1 MCDRRPAQRLQRPR
15 VFHKDGARAGGF
27 DGAHQVR
34 GRVARIHGGGD
45 GAVGDYAQIRY
56 VELQPGFR
64 VEGDDVAF
72 TDAERAQAGGDFLGG
87 TPVLVPGIDGVR
99 AIRRWLAEGRG
110 VAMDARGFVE
120 NLVQGAGGH

>member
-1 MCDRRPAQRLQRPR
+1 MRDRCPAQRLQCLR

-45 GAVGDYAQIRY
+45 GTVGDDPQIRY
-56 VELQPGFR
+56 VELQPRFG

-72 TDAERAQAGGDFLGG
+72 TDAERAQAGSDFLGG

-99 AIRRWLAEGRG
+99 AVRLWLAEGRS
-110 VAMDARGFVE
+110 VAMDARGFGE